1 MRVFILTKAHAQIWL
16 IDELIEG
23 FCSQKVLRKLMSFS
37 HQFAIAPKW
46 DMTQVI
52 SRTRFFLVSNDTS
65 CLLPF
70 SSLSLTTPKR
80 SFYASRL
87 YLKAVCL

>member
-1 MRVFILTKAHAQIWL
+1 VFILAKAHAQIWR
-16 IDELIEG
+16 IDELIEE
-23 FCSQKVLRKLMSFS
+23 FCSQKVPRKLMSFS

-52 SRTRFFLVSNDTS
+52 SRTRFFLVSNDTI

-70 SSLSLTTPKR
+70 SSLSPTIPER

-87 YLKAVCL
+87 YLKAVRL

>member
-1 MRVFILTKAHAQIWL
+1 MRKT
-16 IDELIEG
+16 
-23 FCSQKVLRKLMSFS
+23 

-52 SRTRFFLVSNDTS
+52 SRTRFFLVSNDTI

-70 SSLSLTTPKR
+70 SSLSPTISER

-87 YLKAVCL
+87 YLKAVRL